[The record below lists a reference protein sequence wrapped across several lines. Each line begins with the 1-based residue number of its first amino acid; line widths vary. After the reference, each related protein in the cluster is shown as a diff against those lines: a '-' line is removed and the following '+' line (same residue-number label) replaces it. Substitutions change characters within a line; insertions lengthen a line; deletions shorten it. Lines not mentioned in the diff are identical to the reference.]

1 MAKRAATRLAS
12 RVLER
17 DRLIASAVLALE
29 DYRPA
34 NQSFTADVIQR
45 TLAAMEE
52 AIKAEDEAQA
62 TAARARTLAIK
73 AEAVFHEAILGAKR
87 QVIAQYGDDSEE
99 IAALGLTRK
108 SERRFG
114 RLPKEAAKK

>member
-12 RVLER
+12 RVLEK

-34 NQSFTADVIQR
+34 NASFTGEVIEKA
-45 TLAAMEE
+45 LDAMEE
-52 AIKAEDEAQA
+52 AVKAEEEAQA
-62 TAARARTLAIK
+62 SAARARTLAIK
-73 AEAVFHEAILGAKR
+73 AEAVFHEVILGAKR
-87 QVIAQYGDDSEE
+87 QVMAQYGDDSEE

-114 RLPKEAAKK
+114 RLPKEEK